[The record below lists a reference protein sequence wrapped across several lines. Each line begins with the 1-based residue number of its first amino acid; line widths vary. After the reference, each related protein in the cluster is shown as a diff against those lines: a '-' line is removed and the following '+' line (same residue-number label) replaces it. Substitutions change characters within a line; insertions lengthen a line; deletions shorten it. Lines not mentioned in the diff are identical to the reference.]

1 VSGTCWVAVTV
12 ATAWVEPW
20 YPRPVDAP
28 ALANPA
34 DPAAWITD
42 MTLDQKQWLVGRLE
56 TQVLYGDA
64 VIVTGHWND
73 WVHVVVPSQ
82 PTNRDSRGYPG
93 WIPAGQLTSTGPATS
108 ATVAVPGTSTWL
120 WTGWT
125 TDGVSGSRLMLA
137 SYGTRLPVVRVAPAY
152 VVVGL
157 IGGRQAAV
165 RRTDVTLHAA
175 GASWGA
181 TRATIVAEAS
191 RFLGLP
197 YLWAGTS
204 GFGFDCSGFT
214 YSVYRRYGITLARDA
229 DQQAVGGTAVARA
242 ELAPGDLVFFRGTST
257 GSVSHVGLYVG
268 SGNMIDAPHT
278 GAGIRIE
285 PVSSFPYYA
294 GARRY
299 LSG

>member
-1 VSGTCWVAVTV
+1 MAVTV
-12 ATAWVEPW
+12 ATAWVQPW

-34 DPAAWITD
+34 DPAGWITN
-42 MTLDQKQWLVGRLE
+42 MTLDQKQWLVGQLE
-56 TQVLYGDA
+56 TQVLYGA
-64 VIVTGHWND
+64 PVIVTGHWRD
-73 WVHVVVPSQ
+73 WVHVAVPGQ
-82 PTNRDSRGYPG
+82 LTNRDSRGYPG
-93 WIPAGQLTSTGPATS
+93 WIPAGQLTSTAPVVTS
-108 ATVAVPGTSTWL
+108 DTAVVAVASTWL

-125 TDGVSGSRLMLA
+125 ADGVSGRRLMLA
-137 SYGTRLPVVRVAPAY
+137 SYDTSLPVVRVAPGY

-157 IGGRQAAV
+157 IGGKQAAV
-165 RRTDVTLHAA
+165 RRADVTLHAA
-175 GASWGA
+175 GTSWGG
-181 TRATIVAEAS
+181 TRAAIVAEAS

-214 YSVYRRYGITLARDA
+214 YSVYQRYGITLARDA
-229 DQQAVGGTAVARA
+229 DQQAVHGTAVARA
-242 ELAPGDLVFFRGTST
+242 DLAPGDLVFFRGSST
-257 GSVSHVGLYVG
+257 GAVSHVGLYIG
-268 SGNMIDAPHT
+268 DGNMIDAPHT

-285 PVSSFPYYA
+285 PISSFPYYA